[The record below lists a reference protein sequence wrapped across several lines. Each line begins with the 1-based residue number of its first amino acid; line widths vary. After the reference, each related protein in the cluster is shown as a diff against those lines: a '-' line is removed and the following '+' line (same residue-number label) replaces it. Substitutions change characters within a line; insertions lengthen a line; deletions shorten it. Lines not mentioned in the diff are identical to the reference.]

1 MDILHKQTQKPTMQA
16 IDAIYQQY
24 APAVFRFAYGL
35 CGDAHLAND
44 LVAETFVRAMLSSK
58 PIGMETV
65 RAYLCMIARRL
76 YLKEWHRRRR
86 HTELEDVHFDGAA
99 GPEQLAI
106 DAQALKRTL
115 AALQDLS
122 EIDRT
127 ALLMR
132 ADDAVP
138 YEDIAR
144 ALDISLSSAKVKV
157 FRARLKL
164 TKILEEKS

>member
-1 MDILHKQTQKPTMQA
+1 MSTIQ
-16 IDAIYQQY
+16 AIYQQY
-24 APAVFRFAYGL
+24 ATSVFRFACGL

-65 RAYLCMIARRL
+65 HGYLCTIARRL
-76 YLKEWHRRRR
+76 YLKEWHRRQR
-86 HTELEDVHFDGAA
+86 HSELDDVHCDTAP
-99 GPEQLAI
+99 GPEEQAM
-106 DAQALKRTL
+106 DAQSLRHTL
-115 AALQDLS
+115 AALQQLP

-132 ADDAVP
+132 AEDAVP

-144 ALDISLSSAKVKV
+144 ALDISTSSAKVKV

-164 TKILEEKS
+164 QQLLEEKS

>member
-1 MDILHKQTQKPTMQA
+1 MQA
-16 IDAIYQQY
+16 IDDIYQRY

-35 CGDAHLAND
+35 CGDAHLARD
-44 LVAETFVRAMLSSK
+44 LVAETFVRAMLSSQ
-58 PIGMETV
+58 PIGMDTV

-76 YLKEWHRRRR
+76 YLKEWHRHRR
-86 HTELEDVHFDGAA
+86 HAVLDDVHCDGAA
-99 GPEQLAI
+99 GPEQAAI
-106 DAQALKRTL
+106 DAQALRRTL
-115 AALQDLS
+115 DALQHLP

-132 ADDAVP
+132 ADDDVP

-144 ALDISLSSAKVKV
+144 TLDISLSSAKVKV

-164 TKILEEKS
+164 CKLLEEKS

>member
-1 MDILHKQTQKPTMQA
+1 MSEIEIL
-16 IDAIYQQY
+16 YQQY
-24 APAVFRFAYGL
+24 APRVFRFAYGL

-44 LVAETFVRAMLSSK
+44 LVAETFVRAMLSST

-65 RAYLCMIARRL
+65 QAYLCTIARRL
-76 YLKEWHRRRR
+76 YLKEWHRHKR
-86 HTELEDVHFDGAA
+86 HAELEDVHCDTAP
-99 GPEQLAI
+99 GPEEQAM
-106 DAQALKRTL
+106 DAQSFTNTL
-115 AALQDLS
+115 AALQQLP

-132 ADDAVP
+132 AEDAVP

-144 ALDISLSSAKVKV
+144 ALDISVSSAKVKV

-164 TKILEEKS
+164 SQLLEKKS

>member
-1 MDILHKQTQKPTMQA
+1 MQA

-44 LVAETFVRAMLSSK
+44 LVAETFVRAMLSTK
-58 PIGMETV
+58 PIGMDTV

-86 HTELEDVHFDGAA
+86 HTELEDVHFDGTA

-115 AALQDLS
+115 AALQDLP

-144 ALDISLSSAKVKV
+144 ALEISLSSAKVKV

-164 TKILEEKS
+164 TQILEEKS

>member
-1 MDILHKQTQKPTMQA
+1 MHA
-16 IDAIYQQY
+16 IAAIYQQY

-35 CGDAHLAND
+35 CGDAHLAKD

-65 RAYLCMIARRL
+65 RAYLCTIARRL
-76 YLKEWHRRRR
+76 YLKEWHRRQR
-86 HTELEDVHFDGAA
+86 HTELDDVHLDGAA
-99 GPEQLAI
+99 GPEQQAI
-106 DAQALKRTL
+106 DAQTFKRTL
-115 AALQDLS
+115 AALQQLS
-122 EIDRT
+122 EVDRS

-144 ALDISLSSAKVKV
+144 ALEISLSSAKVKV

-164 TKILEEKS
+164 TQLLEENP

>member
-1 MDILHKQTQKPTMQA
+1 MSTIQ
-16 IDAIYQQY
+16 AIYQQY
-24 APAVFRFAYGL
+24 STSVFRFAYGL

-65 RAYLCMIARRL
+65 HGYLCTIARRL
-76 YLKEWHRRRR
+76 YLKEWHRRQR
-86 HTELEDVHFDGAA
+86 HSELDDVHCDTAP
-99 GPEQLAI
+99 GPEEQVM
-106 DAQALKRTL
+106 DAQSFRNTL
-115 AALQDLS
+115 AALQQLP

-132 ADDAVP
+132 AEDAVP

-144 ALDISLSSAKVKV
+144 ALDISTSSAKVKV

-164 TKILEEKS
+164 SQLLKETS